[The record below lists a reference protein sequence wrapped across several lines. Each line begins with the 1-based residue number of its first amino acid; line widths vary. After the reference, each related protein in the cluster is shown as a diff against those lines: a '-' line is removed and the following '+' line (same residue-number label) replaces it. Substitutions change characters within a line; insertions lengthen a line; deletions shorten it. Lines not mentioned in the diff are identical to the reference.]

1 MSDVIITTER
11 LNLRKMTTQDGSNLL
26 QIFSD
31 PVAMR
36 YYPSTMNEAET
47 MGWIRRTL
55 DHYATFGVGF
65 WVVEDKR
72 TGRFLGQCG
81 IIPQDLAESRQMEI
95 AYLLVRREWGQGYA
109 TEAAS
114 ACKQYGFE
122 TMGYPKLVS
131 LIDVYNTP
139 SIRVAE
145 RIGMQVE
152 QIIIKWG
159 KEVRVYSVSR

>member
-1 MSDVIITTER
+1 MSSVMTTTER
-11 LNLRKMTTQDGSNLL
+11 LNLRKMTTQDVPNLL

-31 PVAMR
+31 PMTMR
-36 YYPSTMNEAET
+36 YYPATMNEEET
-47 MGWIRRTL
+47 MGWVRRTL

-65 WVVEDKR
+65 WVVEEKL

-81 IIPQDLAESRQMEI
+81 IIPPELDGIRQMEI
-95 AYLLVRREWGQGYA
+95 AYLLVRHEWGQGYA

-122 TMGYPKLVS
+122 TMGYNKLVS
-131 LIDVYNTP
+131 LIDVHNTP
-139 SIRVAE
+139 SMRVAE
-145 RIGMQVE
+145 RNGMQVE
-152 QIIIKWG
+152 QTIIKWG